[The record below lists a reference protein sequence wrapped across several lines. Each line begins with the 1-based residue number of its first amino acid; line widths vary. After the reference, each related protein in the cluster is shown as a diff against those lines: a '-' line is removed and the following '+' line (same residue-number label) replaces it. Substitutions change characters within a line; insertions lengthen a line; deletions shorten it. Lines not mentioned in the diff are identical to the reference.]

1 METEIGTQIMKINTK
16 IGITIIAVGLI
27 AAAGCQGTHQQKKQ
41 EMRAKWNKTTS
52 EVRLSAAAEQIETG
66 QYEQAE
72 AAARESIAN
81 GQNLADAYLV
91 LGKCCLAKG
100 DLPQA
105 KDCFEKHVHFND
117 KNTEGWFLLGLTC
130 ERLGDNNFAFKWYK
144 KALDFSPGNT
154 DYVISLGRMYIAQ
167 SEFASA
173 EKLYQQQIA
182 AKPSDTNLK
191 IAAAQMYLGCGQND
205 KAVGLYE
212 QAQMLAPE
220 NNELLESLGSCY
232 VIAGNWQKAGE
243 IHGRLYQRCTDETAK
258 NRYLKI
264 MARCATEACDYKSAM
279 KYYSKLTIQ
288 DNNDASLW
296 FSMAQAALG
305 DDLPRQAIIY
315 SKKALALKPDMV
327 QAYLISGSAHYK
339 NSEYKQAID
348 DFRKAIDGSADAQF
362 GWLMTAR
369 CYEKMNNAGRAK
381 TAYEKASQFQTDSE
395 LQKLLVKSSQE
406 N

>member
-1 METEIGTQIMKINTK
+1 MKKNTK
-16 IGITIIAVGLI
+16 IIIMFIAVSLI
-27 AAAGCQGTHQQKKQ
+27 MAANCQGGHKQKKQ
-41 EMRAKWNKTTS
+41 EMRAKWQKTSS
-52 EVRLSAAAEQIETG
+52 EMRLSVAAEQVESG

-72 AAARESIAN
+72 AAARESIAC
-81 GQNLADAYLV
+81 GQGLADAYLI

-105 KDCFEKHVHFND
+105 KDCFEKHVRFDD
-117 KNTEGWFLLGLTC
+117 KNAEGWFLLGLAC

-144 KALDFSPGNT
+144 KALEFSPNDA
-154 DYVISLGRMYIAQ
+154 DYVIALGRIYIAQ
-167 SEFASA
+167 GEFVSA

-191 IAAAQMYLGCGQND
+191 IAAAQMYLECGQND
-205 KAVGLYE
+205 RAVGLYE

-220 NNELLESLGSCY
+220 NNELLEALGSCY
-232 VIAGNWQKAGE
+232 VIAGNWHKAGE
-243 IHGRLYQRCTDETAK
+243 IHGWLYQRCTDETAK
-258 NRYLKI
+258 NRYLQI
-264 MARCATEACDYKSAM
+264 MAHCATQAGDYKSAM
-279 KYYSKLTIQ
+279 KYYSQLTVQ
-288 DNNDASLW
+288 DKNDASLW
-296 FSMAQAALG
+296 LSMAQAALG
-305 DDLPRQAIIY
+305 ADLPRQAIIY
-315 SKKALALKPDMV
+315 SKKALTLKPDMA

-369 CYEKMNNAGRAK
+369 CYERIGNAERAK
-381 TAYEKASQFQTDSE
+381 AAYEKASQFQTDSE
-395 LQKLLVKSSQE
+395 LQKLLVKSNQG